1 MQSSTARTEALRGN
15 RSIIAISPK
24 QSPSFRV
31 RRRYSR
37 PPQDFSTRGYA
48 RFENE
53 HRIGLVVLAEKEL
66 ARRNG
71 DDWAQSEQVLEDIG
85 PDSTENGHV
94 LQEFDPRFLHGGTS

>member
-1 MQSSTARTEALRGN
+1 M
-15 RSIIAISPK
+15 IAISPK

-31 RRRYSR
+31 RRWYS
-37 PPQDFSTRGYA
+37 PSATGFQHRGYA

-66 ARRNG
+66 ARWNG
-71 DDWAQSEQVLEDIG
+71 DDWAQSEQEPEDVG

>member
-1 MQSSTARTEALRGN
+1 M
-15 RSIIAISPK
+15 IAISPK

-37 PPQDFSTRGYA
+37 PPQDFSTAATPASRTNIE
-48 RFENE
+48 F
-53 HRIGLVVLAEKEL
+53 GLVVLAEKEL
-66 ARRNG
+66 ARLNG
-71 DDWAQSEQVLEDIG
+71 DDWAQSEQEPEDVG